1 MKVSDLQTDTICA
14 PATPTG
20 GALAVLR
27 VSGPE
32 ALKAV
37 DNIFSHDLVSR
48 PGGSLTFGTLRD
60 GVEPLDEVVVAV
72 YRAPHSFTGEDSV
85 EISCHGSLYIV
96 RRLLA
101 LLQQQG
107 CRAARP
113 GEFTQRAFLNGKMD
127 LTRAEAVADIIS
139 ASTKAAHRMAMSQ
152 MRGHFS
158 QRLGQLRERLL
169 QLCSLLELE
178 LDFSDH
184 EDLTFASRDDLQALM
199 TGAIEEIDKLAGS
212 FALGN
217 VLKQGIPVAI
227 VGQPNVGKSTL
238 LNALLGEDRAIVSDV
253 RGTTR
258 DAIEDTVNIG
268 GTLFRFIDTA
278 GLRRTTDTVEQ
289 LGIARTLA
297 KLQDATVVLWVLDAL
312 LLRTDFEALAPSL
325 LPRVEGKQLILV
337 VNKCDLAMDTAMA
350 TKKVEEQL
358 QNLLAACPEETHHV
372 LVSAKAGAGL
382 PELTAKLVQITSMP
396 ATASGSD
403 VIVSNARHHEAL
415 LSAADALRRAIQ
427 SLRLGLTVD
436 LVSEDL
442 REAIRH
448 LSEITG
454 DITSQDILNRVF
466 SKFCI
471 GK

>member
-1 MKVSDLQTDTICA
+1 MNTTNIQSDTICA

-20 GALAVLR
+20 GALAIVR
-27 VSGPE
+27 VSGPD

-37 DNIFSHDLVSR
+37 DELFSRDLAKR

-60 GVEPLDEVVVAV
+60 GADPLDEVVVSV

-85 EISCHGSLYIV
+85 EISCHGSPYIV
-96 RRLLA
+96 QRLLA

-139 ASTKAAHRMAMSQ
+139 ATTQAAHRMAMSQ

-158 QRLGQLRERLL
+158 KRLGQLRERLL
-169 QLCSLLELE
+169 HLCSLLELE

-184 EDLTFASRDDLQALM
+184 EDLTFANRDELQTLM
-199 TGAIEEIDKLAGS
+199 TSAIEEIDKLADS

-238 LNALLGEDRAIVSDV
+238 LNALLGEERAIVSDV

-258 DAIEDTVNIG
+258 DAIEDMVNIG

-278 GLRRTTDTVEQ
+278 GLRQTTDTVER
-289 LGIARTLA
+289 LGIARTLT

-325 LPRVEGKQLILV
+325 LPRLEGKQLVLV

-350 TKKVEEQL
+350 TKKVETDL
-358 QNLLAACPEETHHV
+358 QDLLTTCPEGTHYV
-372 LVSAKAGAGL
+372 LISAKGGSGL
-382 PELTAKLVQITSMP
+382 PELTSKLLQITSKP
-396 ATASGSD
+396 TTATGFD
-403 VIVSNARHHEAL
+403 VIVSNARHHDAL
-415 LSAADALRRAIQ
+415 VPAADALRRALQ
-427 SLRLGLTVD
+427 SLRQGLPAD
-436 LVSEDL
+436 LVTEDL
-442 REAIRH
+442 REAIHH